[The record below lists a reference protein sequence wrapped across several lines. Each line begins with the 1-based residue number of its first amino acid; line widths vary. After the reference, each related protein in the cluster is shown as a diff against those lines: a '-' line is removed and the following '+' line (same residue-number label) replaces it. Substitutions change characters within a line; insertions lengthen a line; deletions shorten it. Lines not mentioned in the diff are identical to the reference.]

1 MNETTTLFER
11 AEDKQLFAQI
21 IIEIIEKNHQKYERE
36 HRESGCERVPLANI
50 HFGIVR
56 TGTGDFAGIGDF
68 YGNIGVPCLQ
78 QIAKMQG
85 KPNENLLITAQRMLD
100 LFCVI
105 GEIERQDEETY
116 KLSKDGVLH
125 KHLTQKL
132 ASTIRDLPTDKMPH
146 NIKIYTNTHKEIELY
161 KASYALVIGNSNYT
175 EWNPLPGA
183 LQDVNEVKDV
193 LVKHG
198 FYVTLKTDLNKGE
211 FEKAV
216 AQFVLKSGKDEDN
229 RLLFYYAGHG
239 HTRQIVNG
247 EDLGC
252 LVMVDAPTPNTDEIG
267 FEVASID
274 MSWLVTQ
281 TEKIQA
287 RHVLS
292 MFDSCFSGTIFN
304 VRNEL
309 QLPKGILDSVKHPVR
324 QFITAGRADETVPDC
339 SYFKEAFLDLIQ
351 GHVPEP
357 FPDGY
362 ITGEELG
369 YYLKNKV
376 PEYIKGQHPQY
387 GKIRDP
393 KLAQGDFVF
402 VLPQTS
408 NSSRVAIVAKDEAD
422 TEDFIKLDMPL
433 EKMLTKITFTV
444 TDLSGHSNEEVV
456 FEGEGLTHYPD
467 RMVLT
472 QKFEENGRTYYA
484 YYILLP
490 QYAVEGNRYIFV
502 PLAQSGG
509 GTGVFWDL
517 NVVDKK
523 TLRSV
528 DDVGL
533 GDRADV
539 KEVILADVDSDTVS
553 ITYVKREVRDS
564 KVVYDPIKAIKK
576 HFRMIQGTLQEV
588 EIPNR
593 VPSAFYADM
602 VLIPNGEFETVSSTG
617 DSGKKLVYTVYIDA
631 FYMDKYEVTNAQ
643 YKMFVDANPEWQKGN
658 ISSKYHDGNYL
669 KSWNGNNYPSGKGS
683 HPVVNVSWYGA
694 MAYAKWVGKRLPT
707 QAEWEKAARGGLV
720 GQKYPWGNSIDS
732 SKANYSRNV
741 GDTAP
746 VGSYPPNGY
755 NLYDIT
761 GNVWEWCLDEHDR
774 DFYLTL
780 PLHNPIAGAN
790 SITDMINEFLDLDSW
805 RVLRGGSWIKFA
817 RDVKVSDGNH
827 APPEFSDDDFGFR
840 CVKSVEH

>member
-1 MNETTTLFER
+1 M
-11 AEDKQLFAQI
+11 
-21 IIEIIEKNHQKYERE
+21 
-36 HRESGCERVPLANI
+36 S
-50 HFGIVR
+50 
-56 TGTGDFAGIGDF
+56 
-68 YGNIGVPCLQ
+68 
-78 QIAKMQG
+78 
-85 KPNENLLITAQRMLD
+85 
-100 LFCVI
+100 
-105 GEIERQDEETY
+105 
-116 KLSKDGVLH
+116 
-125 KHLTQKL
+125 
-132 ASTIRDLPTDKMPH
+132 
-146 NIKIYTNTHKEIELY
+146 IKIRTNTNQEIELY
-161 KASYALVIGNSNYT
+161 KASYALIVGNGNYT
-175 EWNPLPGA
+175 HWDSLPGA
-183 LQDVNEVKDV
+183 LQDVKEVKDV
-193 LVKHG
+193 LEAHG
-198 FYVTLKTDLNKGE
+198 FDVTLETDMNKVDFEGALAE
-211 FEKAV
+211 FAFE
-216 AQFVLKSGKDEDN
+216 SGKDEDS

-239 HTRQIVNG
+239 YTRKAANG
-247 EDLGC
+247 QDLGY
-252 LVMVDAPTPNTDEIG
+252 LVMVDAPTLATDEIG

-274 MSWLVTQ
+274 MSSLVTQ
-281 TEKIQA
+281 AEKIQA
-287 RHVLS
+287 RHVLF

-309 QLPKGILDSVKHPVR
+309 QLPEGILDSVKYPVR
-324 QFITAGRADETVPDC
+324 QFITAGRAGETVPDC
-339 SYFKEAFLDLIQ
+339 SYFKVAFLDLIQ
-351 GHVPEP
+351 GRVPEP
-357 FPDGY
+357 FSDGY

-376 PEYIKGQHPQY
+376 PKYNKNQHPQY
-387 GKIRDP
+387 GKIHDP
-393 KLAQGDFVF
+393 NLDKGDFVF
-402 VLPQTS
+402 VLPQTG
-408 NSSRVAIVAKDEAD
+408 NSSRVTIVGKDEVD
-422 TEDFIKLDMPL
+422 TEDFVKLDMPL

-444 TDLSGHSNEEVV
+444 TDLSGDSNEEVV
-456 FEGEGLTHYPD
+456 FEGEGVTCHPD

-472 QKFEENGRTYYA
+472 QKIEENERTYYA

-509 GTGVFWDL
+509 GSGVFWNL

-539 KEVILADVDSDTVS
+539 KEVILANADSDTVS
-553 ITYVKREVRDS
+553 ITYVNREVRDR
-564 KVVYDPIKAIKK
+564 KVVYDSDKAIKK
-576 HFRMIQGTLQEV
+576 HFRMIQGALQEV

-593 VPSAFYADM
+593 VPSASYTDM
-602 VLIPNGEFETVSSTG
+602 ALIPAGEFEMVSSAG
-617 DSGKKLVYTVYIDA
+617 DSGKKLVYTMYIDA

-669 KSWNGNNYPSGKGS
+669 KSWNGNDYPSGKDN

-741 GDTAP
+741 GDMTP

-774 DFYLTL
+774 DFYLT
-780 PLHNPIAGAN
+780 PPRHNPIAGAS
-790 SITDMINEFLDLDSW
+790 SITDMISEFLDLDSW
-805 RVLRGGSWIKFA
+805 RVLRGGSWIRFA
-817 RDVKVSDGNH
+817 RDVEVSDGNY
-827 APPEFSDDDFGFR
+827 APPDFSDDDFGFR
-840 CVKSVEH
+840 CVRSVEH

>member
-1 MNETTTLFER
+1 
-11 AEDKQLFAQI
+11 
-21 IIEIIEKNHQKYERE
+21 
-36 HRESGCERVPLANI
+36 
-50 HFGIVR
+50 
-56 TGTGDFAGIGDF
+56 
-68 YGNIGVPCLQ
+68 
-78 QIAKMQG
+78 
-85 KPNENLLITAQRMLD
+85 ML
-100 LFCVI
+100 
-105 GEIERQDEETY
+105 
-116 KLSKDGVLH
+116 
-125 KHLTQKL
+125 
-132 ASTIRDLPTDKMPH
+132 H
-146 NIKIYTNTHKEIELY
+146 NIKIHTKKKKEIELY
-161 KASYALVIGNSNYT
+161 KASYALVIGNGNYT
-175 EWNPLPGA
+175 EWDPLPGA

-198 FYVTLKTDLNKGE
+198 FNVTLKTDLNKRE

-216 AQFVLKSGKDEDN
+216 AQFALESGKDKDN

-239 HTRQIVNG
+239 HTRKSVNG
-247 EDLGC
+247 EDLGY
-252 LVMVDAPTPNTDEIG
+252 LVMVDAPSAATDKVG

-274 MSWLVTQ
+274 MSSLVTQ
-281 TEKIQA
+281 AEKIQA
-287 RHVLS
+287 RHVLF

-304 VRNEL
+304 VRNEP
-309 QLPKGILDSVKHPVR
+309 QLPEGISDSVKHPVR
-324 QFITAGRADETVPDC
+324 QFIAAGRAGETVPDC
-339 SYFKEAFLDLIQ
+339 SYFKVAFLELIQ

-387 GKIRDP
+387 GKIRHPSLD
-393 KLAQGDFVF
+393 KGDFVF
-402 VLPQTS
+402 VIPQTI
-408 NSSRVAIVAKDEAD
+408 NNSRVTIVRKDEVD
-422 TEDFIKLDMPL
+422 TEDFVKLDMPL

-444 TDLSGHSNEEVV
+444 THLSGDSNEEVV
-456 FEGEGLTHYPD
+456 FEGEGLTRYPD

-472 QKFEENGRTYYA
+472 QKFEENGRTYYP
-484 YYILLP
+484 YYVLLP
-490 QYAVEGNRYIFV
+490 QYAVEGNQYIFV

-509 GTGVFWDL
+509 GTGVFWNL

-539 KEVILADVDSDTVS
+539 KEVILANADSDTVS
-553 ITYVKREVRDS
+553 ITYIKREVRDR
-564 KVVYDPIKAIKK
+564 KVVYDSDKAIKK

-593 VPSAFYADM
+593 VSSAFYADM
-602 VLIPNGEFETVSSTG
+602 VLIPDGEFETVRSTG

-631 FYMDKYEVTNAQ
+631 FYMDKCEVTNAQ
-643 YKMFVDANPEWQKGN
+643 YKMFVEANPEWQKGN

-669 KSWNGNNYPSGKGS
+669 KSWNGNNYPSGKDN

-720 GQKYPWGNSIDS
+720 GQKYPWGNSIDP

-741 GDTAP
+741 GDTTP

-774 DFYLTL
+774 DFYLTV
-780 PLHNPIAGAN
+780 PRHNPIAGV
-790 SITDMINEFLDLDSW
+790 SSVTDMISEFLDLDSW
-805 RVLRGGSWIKFA
+805 RVLCGGSWIRFG
-817 RDVKVSDGNH
+817 RDMEVSDGNY
-827 APPEFSDDDFGFR
+827 APPDFSDDDFGFR
-840 CVKSVEH
+840 CVRSVEH

>member
-1 MNETTTLFER
+1 MAL
-11 AEDKQLFAQI
+11 
-21 IIEIIEKNHQKYERE
+21 
-36 HRESGCERVPLANI
+36 
-50 HFGIVR
+50 
-56 TGTGDFAGIGDF
+56 
-68 YGNIGVPCLQ
+68 
-78 QIAKMQG
+78 
-85 KPNENLLITAQRMLD
+85 
-100 LFCVI
+100 
-105 GEIERQDEETY
+105 
-116 KLSKDGVLH
+116 
-125 KHLTQKL
+125 
-132 ASTIRDLPTDKMPH
+132 
-146 NIKIYTNTHKEIELY
+146 
-161 KASYALVIGNSNYT
+161 SYALIVGNGNYT
-175 EWNPLPGA
+175 HWDSLPGA
-183 LQDVNEVKDV
+183 LQDVKEVKDV
-193 LVKHG
+193 LEAHG
-198 FYVTLKTDLNKGE
+198 FDVTLETDMNKVDFEGALAE
-211 FEKAV
+211 FAFE
-216 AQFVLKSGKDEDN
+216 SGKDEDS

-239 HTRQIVNG
+239 YTRKAANG
-247 EDLGC
+247 QDLGY
-252 LVMVDAPTPNTDEIG
+252 LVMVDAPTLATDEIG

-274 MSWLVTQ
+274 MSSLVTQ
-281 TEKIQA
+281 AEKIQA
-287 RHVLS
+287 RHVLF

-309 QLPKGILDSVKHPVR
+309 QLPEGILDSVKYPVR
-324 QFITAGRADETVPDC
+324 QFITAGRAGETVPDC
-339 SYFKEAFLDLIQ
+339 SYFKVAFLDLIQ
-351 GHVPEP
+351 GRVPEP
-357 FPDGY
+357 FSDGY

-376 PEYIKGQHPQY
+376 PKYNKNQHPQY
-387 GKIRDP
+387 GKIHDP
-393 KLAQGDFVF
+393 NLDKGDFVF
-402 VLPQTS
+402 VLPQTG
-408 NSSRVAIVAKDEAD
+408 NSSRVTIVGKDEVD
-422 TEDFIKLDMPL
+422 TEDFVKLDMPL

-444 TDLSGHSNEEVV
+444 TDLSGDSNEEVV
-456 FEGEGLTHYPD
+456 FEGEGVTCHPD

-472 QKFEENGRTYYA
+472 QKIEENERTYYA

-509 GTGVFWDL
+509 GSGVFWNL

-539 KEVILADVDSDTVS
+539 KEVILANADSDTVS
-553 ITYVKREVRDS
+553 ITYVNREVRDR
-564 KVVYDPIKAIKK
+564 KVVYDSDKAIKK
-576 HFRMIQGTLQEV
+576 HFRMIQGALQEV

-593 VPSAFYADM
+593 VPSASYTDM
-602 VLIPNGEFETVSSTG
+602 ALIPAGEFEMVSSAG
-617 DSGKKLVYTVYIDA
+617 DSGKKLVYTMYIDA

-669 KSWNGNNYPSGKGS
+669 KSWNGNDYPSGKDN

-741 GDTAP
+741 GDMTP

-774 DFYLTL
+774 DFYLT
-780 PLHNPIAGAN
+780 PPRHNPIAGA
-790 SITDMINEFLDLDSW
+790 
-805 RVLRGGSWIKFA
+805 R
-817 RDVKVSDGNH
+817 
-827 APPEFSDDDFGFR
+827 
-840 CVKSVEH
+840 

>member
-1 MNETTTLFER
+1 M
-11 AEDKQLFAQI
+11 
-21 IIEIIEKNHQKYERE
+21 
-36 HRESGCERVPLANI
+36 S
-50 HFGIVR
+50 
-56 TGTGDFAGIGDF
+56 
-68 YGNIGVPCLQ
+68 
-78 QIAKMQG
+78 
-85 KPNENLLITAQRMLD
+85 
-100 LFCVI
+100 
-105 GEIERQDEETY
+105 
-116 KLSKDGVLH
+116 
-125 KHLTQKL
+125 
-132 ASTIRDLPTDKMPH
+132 
-146 NIKIYTNTHKEIELY
+146 IKILTNTNQEIELY
-161 KASYALVIGNSNYT
+161 KASYALIVGNGNYT
-175 EWNPLPGA
+175 YWDSLPGA
-183 LQDVNEVKDV
+183 LQDVKEVKDV
-193 LVKHG
+193 LETHG
-198 FYVTLKTDLNKGE
+198 FNVTLKTNLSKKE

-216 AQFVLKSGKDEDN
+216 AQFVLESGKDKDN

-239 HTRQIVNG
+239 YTREAANG
-247 EDLGC
+247 QDLGY
-252 LVMVDAPTPNTDEIG
+252 LVMVDAPTLATDEIG

-274 MSWLVTQ
+274 MSSLVTQ
-281 TEKIQA
+281 AEKIQA
-287 RHVLS
+287 RHVLF

-304 VRNEL
+304 VRDEL
-309 QLPKGILDSVKHPVR
+309 QLPEGILDSVKYPVR
-324 QFITAGRADETVPDC
+324 QFITAGRAGETVPDC
-339 SYFKEAFLDLIQ
+339 SYFKVAFLNLIQ
-351 GHVPEP
+351 GRVPEP
-357 FPDGY
+357 FSDGY

-369 YYLKNKV
+369 YYLKNEV
-376 PEYIKGQHPQY
+376 PAYIEGQHPQY

-393 KLAQGDFVF
+393 KLNQGDFVF
-402 VLPQTS
+402 VLPQTGNS
-408 NSSRVAIVAKDEAD
+408 NRVTIVGKDEVD
-422 TEDFIKLDMPL
+422 TEDFVKLDMPL

-444 TDLSGHSNEEVV
+444 TDLSGDSNEEVV
-456 FEGEGLTHYPD
+456 FEGEGVTCYPD

-472 QKFEENGRTYYA
+472 QKFEENERTYYA

-509 GTGVFWDL
+509 GSGVFWDL

-533 GDRADV
+533 RDRAAV

-553 ITYVKREVRDS
+553 ITYIKQEVRDR
-564 KVVYDPIKAIKK
+564 KVVYDPDKAIKK
-576 HFRMIQGTLQEV
+576 HFRMIQGALQEV
-588 EIPNR
+588 KVPNK
-593 VPSAFYADM
+593 VPSASYTDM
-602 VLIPNGEFETVSSTG
+602 ALIPAGEFEMVSSAG
-617 DSGKKLVYTVYIDA
+617 DSGKKLVYIMYIDA

-669 KSWNGNNYPSGKGS
+669 KSWNGNDYPSGKDN

-741 GDTAP
+741 GDTTP

-774 DFYLTL
+774 DFYLT
-780 PLHNPIAGAN
+780 PPRHNPIAGAS
-790 SITDMINEFLDLDSW
+790 SITDMISEFLDIDSW
-805 RVLRGGSWIKFA
+805 RVLRGGSWIRFA
-817 RDVKVSDGNH
+817 RDVEVSDGNY
-827 APPEFSDDDFGFR
+827 APPDFSDDDFGFR
-840 CVKSVEH
+840 CVRSVEH